1 MHDWF
6 TTWFNSPYYH
16 ILYKNRDEAEA
27 ERFVDKLTQHLNL
40 PRGSRALDL
49 ACGKGRHSLRL
60 NRAGFDVTGVDL
72 ADESIEE
79 ARKLER
85 DGLEFFVHDMRSLY
99 WKEYFDLVVNLFT
112 SFGYFHSPEDDQRTI
127 SSVADALRP
136 EGVFVLDFMNT
147 VKVTEQLVN
156 FEEKTVDGVHFEIS
170 RSVEEGVIVKRIHVV
185 DDTVELD
192 FEEQVDALRLEDF
205 ETYFEI
211 AGLELIET
219 FGDYNLNPFDEKNS
233 DRLILIAKKRQAA

>member
-27 ERFVDKLTQHLNL
+27 ERFVDKLSQHLNI

-60 NRAGFDVTGVDL
+60 NRAGFDVIGVDL

-79 ARKLER
+79 ARNLER

-99 WKEYFDLVVNLFT
+99 WTEYFDLVVNLFT

-127 SSVADALRP
+127 SSVADALKSD
-136 EGVFVLDFMNT
+136 GMFVLDFMNV
-147 VKVTEQLVN
+147 VKVKERLVN
-156 FEEKTVDGVHFEIS
+156 FEEKTVDGVRFEIS
-170 RSVEEGVIVKRIHVV
+170 RSVEEGVIVKRIRVI
-185 DDTVELD
+185 DDAIELD
-192 FEEQVDALRLEDF
+192 FEEQVDALDLEDF

-211 AGLELIET
+211 AGLELIEM
-219 FGDYNLNPFDEKNS
+219 FGDYNLNPFDAKNS